1 MAPRRR
7 STCGAGAMTA
17 TLGLLRH
24 GETVWTRD
32 KRVQGRT
39 DIPLSD
45 EGRAALEM
53 RRLPPPWVAVPR
65 RVSSPLLRCRQTA
78 TALGL
83 AQIDVDARLAEMQ
96 WGDWEGRR
104 LADLRAELGTAMAD
118 NEARGFDFQPPAG
131 ESPRM
136 VLARIRPWLAQCAQ
150 EGSATLA
157 VTHRGVIRVIFALA
171 TGWDMLGKPPAKLDW
186 TALHSFALE
195 PDGMPRVL
203 QLNIALESATAT
215 ATDAGGTP

>member
-1 MAPRRR
+1 
-7 STCGAGAMTA
+7 MTA

-45 EGRAALEM
+45 EGRAALEA
-53 RRLPPPWVAVPR
+53 RRLPPLWAAAAR

-78 TALGL
+78 MALGL
-83 AQIDVDARLAEMQ
+83 AQVDVDARLAEMQ

-136 VLARIRPWLAQCAQ
+136 VLARVRPWLAQCAQ

-157 VTHRGVIRVIFALA
+157 ITHRGVIRVIFALA

-186 TALHSFALE
+186 TALQVFALD

-203 QLNIALESATAT
+203 QLNSALASAPASDPG
-215 ATDAGGTP
+215 ARP

>member
-1 MAPRRR
+1 
-7 STCGAGAMTA
+7 MTA
-17 TLGLLRH
+17 TLALLRH
-24 GETVWTRD
+24 GETIWTRD

-39 DIPLSD
+39 DVPLSD
-45 EGRAALEM
+45 AGLAALQA
-53 RRLPPPWVAVPR
+53 RRLPSPWASPAR
-65 RVSSPLLRCRQTA
+65 CVSSPLLRCRQTA

-83 AQIDVDARLAEMQ
+83 SQVDVEARLAEMR

-136 VLARIRPWLAQCAQ
+136 VLARVRPWLAQCAQ
-150 EGSATLA
+150 EGLATLA
-157 VTHRGVIRVIFALA
+157 ITHRGVIRVIFALA
-171 TGWDMLGKPPAKLDW
+171 TGWDMRGKPPAKLDW
-186 TALHSFALE
+186 TALHGFALE

-203 QLNIALESATAT
+203 QLNIALASAP
-215 ATDAGGTP
+215 GGTP